1 MEFGI
6 FVPMEGTLMTLGLM
20 LKLLAINALTMA
32 IALVVLAGRA
42 PAEDLDCLHSAQA
55 VREASPGAWP
65 SWRRVDGGR
74 CWYAKGHKHAKE
86 VMPLVRQ
93 VLNGS
98 DSRHET
104 KPRSFSVAAGAVPL
118 PRPRREAIITP
129 HPPLEEAKAL
139 MMQLMFGIVTNPGDE
154 AFTAAGER

>member
-1 MEFGI
+1 
-6 FVPMEGTLMTLGLM
+6 MTLSLALKSVVIIM
-20 LKLLAINALTMA
+20 LASA
-32 IALVVLAGRA
+32 IALVVLARRA
-42 PAEDLDCLHSAQA
+42 PAEGLDCLHSPQA

-118 PRPRREAIITP
+118 PRPRRESVITP
-129 HPPLEEAKAL
+129 HLSYEEEGAITN
-139 MMQLMFGIVTNPGDE
+139 QLMFGTVSNRIDE
-154 AFTAAGER
+154 AFEVVKGR